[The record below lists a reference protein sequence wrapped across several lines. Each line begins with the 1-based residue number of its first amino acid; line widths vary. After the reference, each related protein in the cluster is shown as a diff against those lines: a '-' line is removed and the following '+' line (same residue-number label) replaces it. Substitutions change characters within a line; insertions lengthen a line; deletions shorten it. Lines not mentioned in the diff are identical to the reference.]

1 MSHKRMYEELVT
13 LEAVAPVTA
22 AATATSSYYRLGEFE
37 ELKFDIFVGT
47 TNGGGSP
54 MTAGSTLVCT
64 LMETDG
70 STPRSLTGQTTAT
83 VTCTIAANTNVDV
96 ATATAAAVTAGTT
109 LTINGV
115 VYTGVT
121 ASMTAA
127 GTREFQV
134 TSNNTNC
141 AENLETAFNANGV
154 EGIEVSRAGATVT
167 FQPETPGE
175 ATVTLTASNTTMFA
189 LATTR
194 AHAYLSARP
203 EMLTNSEG
211 YHSIAVRTVSAQA
224 FNRRAYVTKGKAKSK
239 PVAQNVAAS
248 N

>member
-1 MSHKRMYEELVT
+1 MSHKRMYEETVT

-37 ELKFDIFVGT
+37 ELKFDIFAG
-47 TNGGGSP
+47 P

-70 STPRSLTGQTTAT
+70 TIPRSLTGQTTAT

-96 ATATAAAVTAGTT
+96 ATAMPAAVTAGTT
-109 LTINGV
+109 LTVNGV

-121 ASMTAA
+121 ASMTAV

-134 TSNNTNC
+134 TSDNTNC
-141 AENLETAFNANGV
+141 ATNLVTAFNANGV
-154 EGIEVSRAGATVT
+154 EGIEVSRASAVVT
-167 FQPETPGE
+167 FQPGTPGE
-175 ATVTLTASNTTMFA
+175 ATVTLATSDAAMFV

-224 FNRRAYVTKGKAKSK
+224 FNRRAYVTKGKAKNK